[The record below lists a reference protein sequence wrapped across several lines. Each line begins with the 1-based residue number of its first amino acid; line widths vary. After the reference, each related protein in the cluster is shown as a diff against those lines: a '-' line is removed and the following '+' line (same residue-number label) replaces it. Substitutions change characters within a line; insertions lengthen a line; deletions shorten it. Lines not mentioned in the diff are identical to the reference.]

1 MAHKKPIRF
10 TPRQLAGFTRGY
22 SARLSAG
29 GFGTV
34 YGGALPNGLGVAVKV
49 LCGGMGRRSE
59 EQFMA
64 EVGTI
69 GRTHHIN
76 LVRLFGFCFDAAV
89 RALVYEFMGDGALDA
104 YLFDRTRAIGDSD
117 GLRSPPSSSLWAED
131 GQVKLGTY
139 LARLQK
145 LARRSQVKLGT
156 STDTE
161 MGMIQAKF
169 PRQWAKKKKKQTKS
183 CIQKLMQN
191 SRFLRVANFDGL
203 EIGKK
208 LPSEEFIKQLSDLQ
222 FLSALTLRGTSYTV
236 SQPIFDH
243 GFHSLTELMV
253 SAENLD
259 RIEIHE
265 LALPKLK
272 DLDVVGHGNDFHVEI
287 HGHLVRGIKGKD
299 EKPFKILHVKSRENN
314 KNEDS
319 MS

>member
-1 MAHKKPIRF
+1 M
-10 TPRQLAGFTRGY
+10 
-22 SARLSAG
+22 
-29 GFGTV
+29 
-34 YGGALPNGLGVAVKV
+34 
-49 LCGGMGRRSE
+49 
-59 EQFMA
+59 
-64 EVGTI
+64 
-69 GRTHHIN
+69 
-76 LVRLFGFCFDAAV
+76 
-89 RALVYEFMGDGALDA
+89 
-104 YLFDRTRAIGDSD
+104 
-117 GLRSPPSSSLWAED
+117 
-131 GQVKLGTY
+131 
-139 LARLQK
+139 
-145 LARRSQVKLGT
+145 
-156 STDTE
+156 E

-169 PRQWAKKKKKQTKS
+169 PRQWAKKKKKKKEQTKS

-208 LPSEEFIKQLSDLQ
+208 LPSEEFIKQLGGLQ

-236 SQPIFDH
+236 SQLIFDH

-287 HGHLVRGIKGKD
+287 HGRLVRGIKGED

>member
-117 GLRSPPSSSLWAED
+117 GLRSPPSSSLWAE
-131 GQVKLGTY
+131 
-139 LARLQK
+139 A
-145 LARRSQVKLGT
+145 A
-156 STDTE
+156 
-161 MGMIQAKF
+161 
-169 PRQWAKKKKKQTKS
+169 
-183 CIQKLMQN
+183 
-191 SRFLRVANFDGL
+191 
-203 EIGKK
+203 
-208 LPSEEFIKQLSDLQ
+208 
-222 FLSALTLRGTSYTV
+222 V
-236 SQPIFDH
+236 SQNRRKPK
-243 GFHSLTELMV
+243 
-253 SAENLD
+253 SAAAAT
-259 RIEIHE
+259 R
-265 LALPKLK
+265 
-272 DLDVVGHGNDFHVEI
+272 
-287 HGHLVRGIKGKD
+287 RGGARGG
-299 EKPFKILHVKSRENN
+299 SGRGRRGWR
-314 KNEDS
+314 
-319 MS
+319 